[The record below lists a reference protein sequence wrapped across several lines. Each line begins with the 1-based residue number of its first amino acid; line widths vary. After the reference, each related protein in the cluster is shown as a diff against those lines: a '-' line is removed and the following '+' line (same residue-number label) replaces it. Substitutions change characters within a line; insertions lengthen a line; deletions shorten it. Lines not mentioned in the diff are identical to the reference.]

1 MEVVL
6 VSRTYNRGDLKRGA
20 WVSRAVKADNFSRA
34 EVAGVHTAVGVV
46 VVRMVAAEEEVVVIP
61 LRAWA
66 MEVASVGRV
75 NEASPAAVGATK
87 AVDPVVVTGDRGV
100 VAVDLEAGVEA
111 VAEDVEAVAGE
122 R

>member
-6 VSRTYNRGDLKRGA
+6 VSRTYNRGDLKPGA
-20 WVSRAVKADNFSRA
+20 WVS
-34 EVAGVHTAVGVV
+34 
-46 VVRMVAAEEEVVVIP
+46 
-61 LRAWA
+61 
-66 MEVASVGRV
+66 SVGRV
-75 NEASPAAVGATK
+75 NEASQAAVGATK